1 MAFLRDCRIP
11 ATYFS
16 TTPRTRY
23 NNMTLQRFQQFLWS
37 EDGPTS
43 VEYAVLLALI
53 AAAVIGAVLSMSNA
67 TADSFDN
74 SAAQLSGSLGS

>member
-1 MAFLRDCRIP
+1 
-11 ATYFS
+11 
-16 TTPRTRY
+16 
-23 NNMTLQRFQQFLWS
+23 MTLKQIQRFLWS
-37 EDGPTS
+37 DNGPTA

-74 SAAQLSGSLGS
+74 SASQLSGTLGS

>member
-1 MAFLRDCRIP
+1 
-11 ATYFS
+11 
-16 TTPRTRY
+16 
-23 NNMTLQRFQQFLWS
+23 MTLQRFQQFLWS

-74 SAAQLSGSLGS
+74 SASQLSGSLGS